1 MANLPVPANP
11 ADATFSDACYRIEA
25 ADSVLGFQDGN
36 LNIANLQAARLIEN
50 DVWLKRQIEQTQNG
64 QALAE
69 NSVTRAKVARGVLPV
84 GVPRNT
90 VVYGSYDNGV
100 RNLVYVAP
108 GNIVTVRPCGL
119 AFAGGYDDKGPVDY
133 FARLTEDVAFSQIV
147 GTAAATMALVAEL
160 NVSTGAVT
168 IVGAYGTISY
178 RPSAPLSPANGDYWY
193 NQLEEVFY
201 KRVAG
206 AWQPVLAV
214 VIGQVSQSGG
224 TYSAAVTYEYRRDVN
239 MFSAQPAG
247 IIEAFA
253 GVVANIPDGY
263 LLCNGAELEIARYPR
278 LFAAIGTTWGN
289 PGAGLFQLPDL
300 RGEFIRGLDNGRGID
315 TGRVLGSAQAQ
326 AIQAH
331 THSFSGNNRVGI
343 SNTAY
348 GSNSTLA
355 ANMLAG
361 SPTTSPVSDSTGGT
375 ETRPRN
381 IAMNYIIR
389 F

>member
-11 ADATFSDACYRIEA
+11 ADATFSADCYRIEA
-25 ADSVLGFQDGN
+25 ADPVLGFQDGN

-50 DVWLKRQIEQTQNG
+50 DIWLKRQIEQTQDG
-64 QALAE
+64 TMLGD
-69 NSVTRAKVARGVLPV
+69 NSVTRAKLARGVLPV

-100 RNLVYVAP
+100 RNLVYINS
-108 GNIVTVRPCGL
+108 NIVYVRPCGL
-119 AFAGGYDDKGPVDY
+119 AFAAGYDAKGPVDY
-133 FARLTEDVAFSQIV
+133 FHRITEDVAFSQIV
-147 GTAAATMALVAEL
+147 GTTSPTMAIVAEL
-160 NVSTGAVT
+160 NVSTGEVT

-178 RPSAPLSPANGDYWY
+178 RPSAPTSPANGDYWY

-201 KRVAG
+201 KRVLG
-206 AWQPVLAV
+206 AWQPVVAV
-214 VIGQVSQSGG
+214 VIGQASQAGG

-239 MFSAQPAG
+239 LFSAQPAG
-247 IIEAFA
+247 VVEAFA
-253 GVVANIPDGY
+253 GVVANIPDGW

-278 LFAAIGTTWGN
+278 LFAAIGTTWGD

-331 THSFSGNNRVGI
+331 THGILQNGNDNMQPLGSTPNYRPGADTSLSGVTG
-343 SNTAY
+343 
-348 GSNSTLA
+348 
-355 ANMLAG
+355 
-361 SPTTSPVSDSTGGT
+361 STGGA